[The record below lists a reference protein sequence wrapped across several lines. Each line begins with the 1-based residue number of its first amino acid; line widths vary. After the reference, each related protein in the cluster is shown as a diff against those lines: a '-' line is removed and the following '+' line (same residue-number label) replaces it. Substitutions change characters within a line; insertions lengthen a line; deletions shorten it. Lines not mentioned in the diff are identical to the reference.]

1 MLRPSGPRPVTG
13 RHAETGQ
20 GRGPTASHREMA
32 ACGRAGG
39 GELDLPREGHPAG
52 RRYLAAVGQCV
63 GAPVRAQRHCA
74 FDGTVSWWEP
84 TSSLWR
90 RERPSPPVVVS
101 FQRTARVVRGTADP
115 QEANAWDR
123 IGRVSR
129 LLAKMRRDNGE
140 HTGSSGLTVWKTRPR
155 QRYMAVKQTRGR
167 WSGGQ
172 AHAPGSPG
180 LQAPHQRERARQST
194 PPCQRAFAVIR
205 DPACASLHDRVTG
218 LGGEQGRPVQS
229 GHRSRG
235 SHAPSGRRS
244 HRPQGDG
251 PQVTSFKRGCVHRD

>member
-1 MLRPSGPRPVTG
+1 
-13 RHAETGQ
+13 
-20 GRGPTASHREMA
+20 
-32 ACGRAGG
+32 
-39 GELDLPREGHPAG
+39 
-52 RRYLAAVGQCV
+52 
-63 GAPVRAQRHCA
+63 
-74 FDGTVSWWEP
+74 
-84 TSSLWR
+84 
-90 RERPSPPVVVS
+90 
-101 FQRTARVVRGTADP
+101 
-115 QEANAWDR
+115 
-123 IGRVSR
+123 VSR
-129 LLAKMRRDNGE
+129 LWAKMRRDNGE
-140 HTGSSGLTVWKTRPR
+140 HPGSGGLTVWKTGPR

-180 LQAPHQRERARQST
+180 LQGPHPRERARQST
-194 PPCQRAFAVIR
+194 PPCQRAFAVTR

-251 PQVTSFKRGCVHRD
+251 PQVTSCTRGCVQRD